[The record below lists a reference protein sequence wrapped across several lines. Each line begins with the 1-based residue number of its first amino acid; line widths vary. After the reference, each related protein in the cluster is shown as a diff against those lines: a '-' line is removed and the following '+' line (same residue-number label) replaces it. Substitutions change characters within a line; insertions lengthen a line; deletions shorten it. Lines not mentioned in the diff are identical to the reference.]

1 MAKSQKGKKVMNM
14 VYGLGA
20 AIVIIGA
27 LFKIQHIEIGPL
39 TGGLMLTI
47 GLVTE
52 ALVFT
57 VSAFEPIDD
66 ELDWSKVY
74 PELSGAQGS
83 GLKSSNAS
91 AVAAGE
97 EDSMLSKKLDTMLKE
112 AKIDSKL
119 MESLG
124 TSIKN
129 FEGAAK
135 GIAPAAD
142 AMTAQKKYSQEM
154 SLAATQMES
163 LNNIYKVQLESA
175 SKQSEINE
183 AVADNAGKLKDQM
196 ASLTSNLNSLNGVYG
211 GMLTAMRPNKA

>member
-1 MAKSQKGKKVMNM
+1 MAKSNNRKKVMSM

-27 LFKIQHIEIGPL
+27 LFKIQHISIGPI

-52 ALVFT
+52 AVIFT
-57 VSAFEPIDD
+57 ISAFEPVDK

-74 PELSGAQGS
+74 PELTGNNPLSKNLKQDLKDES
-83 GLKSSNAS
+83 GL
-91 AVAAGE
+91 
-97 EDSMLSKKLDTMLKE
+97 LSQKLDEMLKE

-124 TSIKN
+124 ESIKN

-135 GIAPAAD
+135 NIAPTTD
-142 AMTAQKKYSQEM
+142 AMNSQKKYGDQISM
-154 SLAATQMES
+154 AAQQMES
-163 LNNIYKVQLESA
+163 LNNLYKVQVESA
-175 SKQSEINE
+175 TRQAEINE
-183 AVADNAGKLKDQM
+183 AVTDNAGKLKDQM
-196 ASLTSNLNSLNGVYG
+196 ESLTANLNSLNGVYG
-211 GMLTAMRPNKA
+211 GMLTAMRPKA